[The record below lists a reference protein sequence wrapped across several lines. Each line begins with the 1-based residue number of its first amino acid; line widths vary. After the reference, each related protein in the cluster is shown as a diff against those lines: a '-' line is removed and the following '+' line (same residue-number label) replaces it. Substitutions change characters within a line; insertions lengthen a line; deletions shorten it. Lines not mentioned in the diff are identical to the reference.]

1 MNKVYKVIWNASIGA
16 WVATSEIAKGK
27 TKTKSK
33 TLNVSAVVLTG
44 VISFAP
50 NAFAGT
56 NTEGGV
62 GQGTSISG
70 TTSCREGNASTANEK
85 DVAIGCGA
93 QTQDRTGSNI
103 ANRNNPYNNS
113 TGAYAGA
120 MKQGGAIS
128 VGTGAVVEKGL
139 GTAIGSYATTR
150 FTDTEVAIQRNEVK
164 FPAIEKS
171 YLKQIKRYEYDD
183 VARLD
188 KGLDKDQ
195 IRALLGNPQFSEGLF
210 GVKVWN
216 YVLDIRIPNSNQ
228 YQRCQL
234 RIDFNKKYLAE
245 NLFWKGEACEG
256 LATWGGYNQSPEHT
270 NLIFERAASVLF
282 TFDRFDNNAIEQ
294 GVHSVQEIAEQIKKS
309 QTTTPVIVSGF
320 TDRLGKFSYNQ
331 ELSSQRANTVAKLLV
346 QQGIDPTRIQIQ
358 ANSQT
363 DLYKQCSGKN
373 NSQLIECL
381 APNRRVNISW

>member
-1 MNKVYKVIWNASIGA
+1 MNKIYKVIWNASLGI
-16 WVATSEIAKGK
+16 WVAVSEIAKGH
-27 TKTKSK
+27 SK
-33 TLNVSAVVLTG
+33 TRSQRTN
-44 VISFAP
+44 
-50 NAFAGT
+50 NALMPS
-56 NTEGGV
+56 TE
-62 GQGTSISG
+62 
-70 TTSCREGNASTANEK
+70 
-85 DVAIGCGA
+85 
-93 QTQDRTGSNI
+93 
-103 ANRNNPYNNS
+103 
-113 TGAYAGA
+113 
-120 MKQGGAIS
+120 
-128 VGTGAVVEKGL
+128 
-139 GTAIGSYATTR
+139 AT
-150 FTDTEVAIQRNEVK
+150 D
-164 FPAIEKS
+164 
-171 YLKQIKRYEYDD
+171 
-183 VARLD
+183 
-188 KGLDKDQ
+188 
-195 IRALLGNPQFSEGLF
+195 EGLF

-234 RIDFNKKYLAE
+234 RIDFNKKYLTE

-256 LATWGGYNQSPEHT
+256 LAAWGGYNQSPEHT

-346 QQGIDPTRIQIQ
+346 QQGIDPTRIQVQ

>member
-1 MNKVYKVIWNASIGA
+1 
-16 WVATSEIAKGK
+16 
-27 TKTKSK
+27 
-33 TLNVSAVVLTG
+33 
-44 VISFAP
+44 
-50 NAFAGT
+50 
-56 NTEGGV
+56 
-62 GQGTSISG
+62 
-70 TTSCREGNASTANEK
+70 
-85 DVAIGCGA
+85 
-93 QTQDRTGSNI
+93 
-103 ANRNNPYNNS
+103 
-113 TGAYAGA
+113 
-120 MKQGGAIS
+120 MKQNIQILVMGILVS
-128 VGTGAVVEKGL
+128 LSITG
-139 GTAIGSYATTR
+139 

-294 GVHSVQEIAEQIKKS
+294 GVHSVQEIAEQIKKARQQHQLLFQVLPIDWVNLAIIKNCLHS
-309 QTTTPVIVSGF
+309 VLIQLP
-320 TDRLGKFSYNQ
+320 SYWFNKV
-331 ELSSQRANTVAKLLV
+331 LILHVYRYRRIAKLIYTSNV
-346 QQGIDPTRIQIQ
+346 QEKIIHSLL
-358 ANSQT
+358 N
-363 DLYKQCSGKN
+363 
-373 NSQLIECL
+373 
-381 APNRRVNISW
+381 V

>member
-1 MNKVYKVIWNASIGA
+1 MK
-16 WVATSEIAKGK
+16 
-27 TKTKSK
+27 
-33 TLNVSAVVLTG
+33 
-44 VISFAP
+44 
-50 NAFAGT
+50 
-56 NTEGGV
+56 
-62 GQGTSISG
+62 
-70 TTSCREGNASTANEK
+70 
-85 DVAIGCGA
+85 
-93 QTQDRTGSNI
+93 
-103 ANRNNPYNNS
+103 
-113 TGAYAGA
+113 
-120 MKQGGAIS
+120 MKQNIQILVMGILVS
-128 VGTGAVVEKGL
+128 LSITG
-139 GTAIGSYATTR
+139 